1 MNLMAPFGKPGA
13 FAKMAEMPGPE
24 GSTFNA

>member
-13 FAKMAEMPGPE
+13 FAKNGGNAGPG
-24 GSTFNA
+24 GLRRTA